1 MISAILA
8 RGAACESPCRAI
20 HPENR
25 QSRFEGRRPSLP
37 RRQPCRCFSV
47 AVAFL
52 CAPCVSAVNLL
63 SFSDFPPPF
72 LCDLCVKSLAFPSIN
87 VRHAFLT
94 SRRTPRQKIRKHKPL
109 PLHNLAH
116 THSQLRPKHRPPA
129 SKSMKL
135 PILSARIHPHRQIRQ
150 QSRIKSPP
158 SKIAPQ
164 LPRIHASQITR
175 KPTRNH
181 RLRQSPRLDPPQ
193 RKHRSHPTSRQL
205 RFPISPHILQ
215 KKIPEDHVPH
225 SLARS
230 PRHRLTHR
238 ALINLIR
245 ARRRNANRH
254 QRQSRRRSLHL
265 Q

>member
-25 QSRFEGRRPSLP
+25 RRRFEGLRPSLP
-37 RRQPCRCFSV
+37 SGQPCRCFSV

-52 CAPCVSAVNLL
+52 CVSAVNLL
-63 SFSDFPPPF
+63 SSSDFPPPF

-94 SRRTPRQKIRKHKPL
+94 SRRTPRQKIRKHKSL

-116 THSQLRPKHRPPA
+116 THRQLRLKHRPPA

-175 KPTRNH
+175 KPARNH
-181 RLRQSPRLDPPQ
+181 RLRQRTRLDPH
-193 RKHRSHPTSRQL
+193 KGNTG
-205 RFPISPHILQ
+205 
-215 KKIPEDHVPH
+215 
-225 SLARS
+225 
-230 PRHRLTHR
+230 
-238 ALINLIR
+238 
-245 ARRRNANRH
+245 
-254 QRQSRRRSLHL
+254 
-265 Q
+265 